1 MKPLELTGRPFGR
14 LIVRGRAPN
23 INGRTAWYC
32 DCECGNKPI
41 ILGKSMVNENILS
54 CGCLKKEINQRKAR
68 KMSENNMLP
77 VGESALNLLYATYE
91 WRATDR
97 NLSFN
102 LSLEEFRN
110 LTKGNCHY
118 CGKEPAQKFGMKTL
132 RASYIY
138 NGVDRVNNDFGYSI
152 DNCVSCCK
160 VCNRMKGKKTVAE
173 FVAFCSAI
181 SDLQKKRAE
190 ELLRLSL
197 PRIVSA

>member
-1 MKPLELTGRPFGR
+1 ME
-14 LIVRGRAPN
+14 
-23 INGRTAWYC
+23 
-32 DCECGNKPI
+32 
-41 ILGKSMVNENILS
+41 
-54 CGCLKKEINQRKAR
+54 
-68 KMSENNMLP
+68 
-77 VGESALNLLYATYE
+77 
-91 WRATDR
+91 
-97 NLSFN
+97 
-102 LSLEEFRN
+102 
-110 LTKGNCHY
+110 
-118 CGKEPAQKFGMKTL
+118 TL